1 MKKYLFFLAVL
12 AWAAT
17 DSGAQTIVHD
27 KQKEKQ
33 WRSMEVG
40 PWDFEP
46 AWYYWFLHKNY
57 SGAEKYWKWSGFK
70 SGYKVRFKES
80 KSNVKR
86 IMPVRV
92 AAEEVQGEKV
102 KKVEEERKYVKELYD
117 EELYRQIDR
126 STDVMY
132 ASYKKEFN
140 NMQDE
145 IEEGLAYCMTKS
157 KGKLSP
163 QVKELTQEDEII
175 CEGIA
180 YIHKDG
186 VGYELENSKR
196 QKAYLEFKDKMKDLM
211 ARVAN
216 LVAIAQTHY

>member
-1 MKKYLFFLAVL
+1 MKKYLFLLAVL

-17 DSGAQTIVHD
+17 DCSAQHLAHD
-27 KQKEKQ
+27 KEKEKQ

-40 PWDFEP
+40 PWDFAP
-46 AWYYWFLHKNY
+46 SGYYYLFHKKY
-57 SGAEKYWKWSGFK
+57 SGAYLHWAWLGTKIK
-70 SGYKVRFKES
+70 FKES

-92 AAEEVQGEKV
+92 AAEGVQAEKV
-102 KKVEEERKYVKELYD
+102 KKVEEERQYVKELYD
-117 EELYRQIDR
+117 EEVYRQIDR

-132 ASYKKEFN
+132 ASYKKDFN
-140 NMQDE
+140 EMQDE
-145 IEEGLAYCMTKS
+145 IEEGLAYCLTKS
-157 KGKLSP
+157 KGKLAP

-216 LVAIAQTHY
+216 LVAIAQSHY